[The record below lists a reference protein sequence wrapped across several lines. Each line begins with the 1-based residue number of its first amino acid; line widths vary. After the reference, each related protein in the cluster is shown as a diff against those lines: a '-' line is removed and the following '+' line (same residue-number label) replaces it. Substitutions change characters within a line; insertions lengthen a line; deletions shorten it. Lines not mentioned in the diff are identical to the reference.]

1 MKAIVLQYR
10 LKIFQHPDAE
20 KLRQRRVQWARQE
33 RKETSP
39 GMQASRTLRLCRI
52 GKSAFNVV
60 MVIIDSNTVT
70 VSIGHLHD
78 DAISLQLPE
87 CFEAS
92 YCIQYF
98 FFCEE
103 SLLRDTSLHYKDC
116 SEMHSGSCSQMAS
129 SCKCPIE
136 TVTVLLPIIQCRLN
150 PFQH

>member
-1 MKAIVLQYR
+1 MLCFSYVSVVLIVKAIVLQYR

-39 GMQASRTLRLCRI
+39 GMQASRTLRWCRI

-98 FFCEE
+98 SFVKNRSCVIH
-103 SLLRDTSLHYKDC
+103 LHNKDC
-116 SEMHSGSCSQMAS
+116 SEMHSGSCSQMGRNGTFA
-129 SCKCPIE
+129 
-136 TVTVLLPIIQCRLN
+136 
-150 PFQH
+150 